1 LVPTKTAGKAEQ
13 QGIGS
18 NQYGGKLIPNNTA
31 GNILHKKVPPNMAE
45 GGKLVPTTTG
55 N

>member
-1 LVPTKTAGKAEQ
+1 LVPTNTAGKEEQ

-18 NQYGGKLIPNNTA
+18 NQYGRKLIPNNTA
-31 GNILHKKVPPNMAE
+31 GNIMHKKVPPNTAE
-45 GGKLVPTTTG
+45 GGKLVPTNTG